1 MYILS
6 PFLLFISSLAFA
18 QDVGIKNPHVL
29 NETITPPAYNSGVA
43 IDLKEPVK
51 LDLRQESIHD
61 YRVKLAAHK
70 GYSVILNQDYLVFG
84 GSQYPTH
91 VLRSSV
97 IHEGLNYGTES
108 DCTVT
113 ILQTGSFAS
122 DGRYLGALDDTIEI
136 PNCPVLNQKPRKPL
150 VAITPLVP
158 AGVVSLPT
166 AQIVVPQIDLKPVPT
181 PTPKPTPTPTP
192 TPEPTPTPTP
202 LPTPTPP
209 PTPTPNPN
217 LEFAPELRNP
227 DAWVESK
234 HKIDLSGK
242 VVDVVSKT
250 PIAGAEVVIVG
261 HEDQY
266 KAITDANG
274 NYKIQNIPEQESL
287 ILQVNANDE
296 KYKKKR
302 RKVLEKAVDGE
313 IHDQNFNLATIN
325 YSKDRIVF
333 VLTWNDKDSDLDSQI
348 FANDKKVLFNNKTD
362 ASMGATLDKD
372 DIDVEFG
379 RETTVVELKDGATL
393 LNTEYQFV
401 VSQFYNHSRSS
412 LNQYSDGVTTFTQN
426 QAKVEIYVDG
436 ELIAEVIPND
446 QGEYSRHWDVAK
458 IINGKVIIDNKMIY
472 GLNKSLNIH

>member
-1 MYILS
+1 MHILS
-6 PFLLFISSLAFA
+6 PFLLMISSLAFA

-29 NETITPPAYNSGVA
+29 IEKITPPAYNSGVA
-43 IDLKEPVK
+43 VDLKEAVK
-51 LDLRQESIHD
+51 LELRQESIHD

-84 GSQYPTH
+84 ESQYPTH

-97 IHEGLNYGTES
+97 IHEGLNYGTDS

-122 DGRYLGALDDTIEI
+122 DGRYLGALDDAIEI

-150 VAITPLVP
+150 VGITPLAQV
-158 AGVVSLPT
+158 GVVSLAT
-166 AQIVVPQIDLKPVPT
+166 AQIVVPLLDLKPVPT
-181 PTPKPTPTPTP
+181 PTPKPTQTPTP
-192 TPEPTPTPTP
+192 TPE
-202 LPTPTPP
+202 

-242 VVDVVSKT
+242 VVDVVSKN

-261 HEDQY
+261 NEDQY
-266 KAITDANG
+266 KAITDSNG
-274 NYKIQNIPEQESL
+274 NYKIKNIPEQESL
-287 ILQVNANDE
+287 ILQVNPNNE

-302 RKVLEKAVDGE
+302 RKVLEKAVNDE
-313 IHDQNFNLATIN
+313 VHDQNFNLATVD

-333 VLTWNDKDSDLDSQI
+333 VLTWNDEETDLDSQM
-348 FANDKKVLFNNKTD
+348 FADHQTVLFNNKSN
-362 ASMGATLDKD
+362 ASMGTTLDKD
-372 DIDVEFG
+372 DIRTRFG
-379 RETTVVELKDGATL
+379 RETMVVNLKDGMTL
-393 LNTEYQFV
+393 LNTEYQFG
-401 VSQFYNHSRSS
+401 VSQFYNHSSS
-412 LNQYSDGVTTFTQN
+412 YDNQFTNGVTTFNQN

-446 QGEYSRHWDVAK
+446 QGEYSRHWNVAK
-458 IINGKVIIDNKMIY
+458 IVNGKVIIENKMIY
-472 GLNKSLNIH
+472 GLNSNLHIHD